1 MINGGTNYHVKKHND
16 HIISG
21 GEPWGY
27 NPIDYNDMMFKRLP
41 CPTFDLRD
49 DIADEG
55 ISLKAIE
62 GNLKRKIVECSVPF
76 DIDRP
81 LTEKEIAE
89 VIHYLNEDLD
99 GTIALYWER
108 EED

>member
-1 MINGGTNYHVKKHND
+1 MQPDIILGGFNNKHYDDYIMKTMINGGTNYHVKKHND

-62 GNLKRKIVECSVPF
+62 GNLKRNIVE
-76 DIDRP
+76 
-81 LTEKEIAE
+81 
-89 VIHYLNEDLD
+89 
-99 GTIALYWER
+99 
-108 EED
+108 